1 MVSGPLTEGMVR
13 KRRKLNKEMEAEIA
27 ASIKKVEF
35 ISAMIRDITE
45 EDIQNSYAEALAQ
58 VHLAAKQ
65 LGELYKLEGFTEQ
78 SEATLAL
85 YKDLLTNFEEEYEL

>member
-1 MVSGPLTEGMVR
+1 MVTGPVTEGMAR

-27 ASIKKVEF
+27 ASLKKVEF

-45 EDIQNSYAEALAQ
+45 EDIQNEYAEAFAQ

-65 LGELYKLEGFTEQ
+65 LRELYTVEGFTEQ

>member
-1 MVSGPLTEGMVR
+1 MAVL
-13 KRRKLNKEMEAEIA
+13 LIAETLA
-27 ASIKKVEF
+27 GELATDATAK
-35 ISAMIRDITE
+35 
-45 EDIQNSYAEALAQ
+45 ALS
-58 VHLAAKQ
+58 AAKQ